1 MLTRREALLA
11 VVCAAIA
18 PPAAAMELSEQAL
31 RQQVKDRFDAIWP
44 HLTPTKQERTIAYL
58 EWLADNPHTSWA
70 EKERRMDEV
79 FA

>member
-18 PPAAAMELSEQAL
+18 TPAAMELSEQAQ
-31 RQQVKDRFDAIWP
+31 RQQVKDRFDAIWS
-44 HLTPTKQERTIAYL
+44 HLTPTQRERTIAYL
-58 EWLADNPHTSWA
+58 EWLADNPHTSRA
-70 EKERRMDEV
+70 EKERRMDMV